1 MRDGTLNMA
10 MNGIED
16 GEKVNPD
23 GKKLT
28 LVLKFHAVRLD
39 AGQMVTPRCVNSQ
52 YRMWWSYAFKK

>member
-23 GKKLT
+23 GKSGRW
-28 LVLKFHAVRLD
+28 VE
-39 AGQMVTPRCVNSQ
+39 NSTQ
-52 YRMWWSYAFKK
+52 